1 MKYKYKAKCSQ
12 CGQRF
17 FAQTRSELLRKLR
30 KHLWGK
36 HSDWMKRRI
45 QAGKKKAL
53 KKTNVSPDALKRILS
68 PSWVGFAEKG
78 TIEKL
83 TGRPYEE
90 VKGKLTDAF
99 VQLILGSIGK

>member
-30 KHLWGK
+30 KHLWSK
-36 HSDWMKRRI
+36 HSDWMRRRI
-45 QAGKKKAL
+45 KAGKKKAL
-53 KKTNVSPDALKRILS
+53 LKGNPSPNALKNILS

-90 VKGKLTDAF
+90 VKAKLTDAF